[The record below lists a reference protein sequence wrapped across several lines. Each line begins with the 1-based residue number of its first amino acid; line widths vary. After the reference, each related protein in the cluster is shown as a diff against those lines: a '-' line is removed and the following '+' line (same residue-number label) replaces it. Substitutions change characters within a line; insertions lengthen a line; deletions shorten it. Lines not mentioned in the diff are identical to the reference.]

1 VSPRRRE
8 VKSFDVSDDGHRV
21 LLVEDDPAL
30 RQVYAGSL
38 SELGHVVRT
47 AGDGAAALN
56 QLTDDWKPCVVF
68 LDLRMPGMDGWEF
81 ARRLRAQE
89 RWKDLPIIVVAAH
102 FRIDQEAREIGAAAW
117 LQKPF
122 DLNRLDEQ
130 IRRFC
135 PDGSNQ
141 ARG

>member
-1 VSPRRRE
+1 
-8 VKSFDVSDDGHRV
+8 VSDEGHRV

-38 SELGHVVRT
+38 SELGHAVRT

-56 QLTDDWKPCVVF
+56 QLSDDWTPCVVF

-81 ARRLRAQE
+81 ARRLRAE
-89 RWKDLPIIVVAAH
+89 DRWKDLPIVVVAAH
-102 FRIDQEAREIGAAAW
+102 FRIDQEARELGAAAW

-122 DLNRLDEQ
+122 DLRRLDEQ
-130 IRRFC
+130 ITLLCADEGTQVR
-135 PDGSNQ
+135 S
-141 ARG
+141 